1 MPLALP
7 ARSPEVSKHYWTNR
21 SVLAF
26 SEGQDPVAA
35 IIAKAK
41 SLTFHAFESGWSG
54 PPYDPFELADLMKVE
69 VLPCEDVADART
81 VSAGGSKVRIEF
93 NPNRPPART
102 KYSVAH
108 ELGHT
113 LFPDCAETVRNRT
126 RHSGATR
133 DEWQLEMLCNIA
145 AAEILMPTGSLR
157 AEDLDPD
164 IDRLLELRKNF
175 SVSSEAILLRIA
187 KLTASRCL
195 AVAARREP
203 DSPTGRY
210 RIDYAVGSQAW
221 PSPIANG
228 FELPPQTVMSQ
239 CTAIGFTA
247 KGDEQW
253 LGGGG
258 EWRVEAVGIPPYPG
272 HVYPRAIAI
281 VKPPS
286 DPLSQA
292 EKINYL
298 KGDATAPRGSTYRIL
313 AQIVNDRGIIWG
325 AGFARAVRRKWPK
338 VQEEFASW
346 AVGNAGDFRL
356 GYVHFSQIEP
366 SLVLANLIAQHGF
379 KPSPYPKIRYGAL
392 ETCLQK
398 LADFAACRSA
408 EVHMP
413 RIGTG
418 EAGGA
423 WEIVSEI
430 IEETLCRKGVRVTVY
445 DLPNP
450 KGRQLPKQTGLA
462 F

>member
-1 MPLALP
+1 MPAAL
-7 ARSPEVSKHYWTNR
+7 ARSLEASKHYWTNR

-26 SEGQDPVAA
+26 SEGCDPIQA
-35 IIAKAK
+35 ITAKAK

-54 PPYDPFELADLMKVE
+54 PPYDPFKLADLMKIE
-69 VLPCEDVADART
+69 VLPCEDVPDARP
-81 VSAGGSKVRIEF
+81 SPAGAGAVRIEF
-93 NPNRPPART
+93 NPNRPAARI
-102 KYSVAH
+102 KYSIAH

-126 RHSGATR
+126 RHSKTTR

-157 AEDLDPD
+157 GDDLDPNM
-164 IDRLLELRKNF
+164 DRLLELRKDF
-175 SVSSEAILLRIA
+175 SVSSEAILLRIV
-187 KLTASRCL
+187 KLTGSRCF
-195 AVAARREP
+195 AAAARREP
-203 DSPTGRY
+203 DSPNGRY

-221 PSPIANG
+221 VSPIASG
-228 FELPPQTVMSQ
+228 FQLPPQTVMSQ

-247 KGDEQW
+247 KGDEEW
-253 LGGGG
+253 VSGSG

-272 HVYPRAIAI
+272 NVYPRVIAT
-281 VKPPS
+281 VRPPG
-286 DPLSQA
+286 DHPRQA

-298 KGDATAPRGSTYRIL
+298 KGDATAPRGSAYRIL

-338 VQEEFASW
+338 VQEEFARW
-346 AVGNAGDFRL
+346 AVGNAADFRL
-356 GYVHFSQIEP
+356 GHVHFSEVEP

-379 KPSPYPKIRYGAL
+379 KPSPTPKIRYGAL

-398 LADFAACRSA
+398 LANFAASREA
-408 EVHMP
+408 EIHMP

-430 IEETLCRKGVRVTVY
+430 IEETLCHKGVRVTVY

-450 KGRQLPKQTGLA
+450 KGRQVPKQARIT